1 MDELLLFKGI
11 LWGSVALLILLGG
24 SFLMFVKYERDKIN
38 FIKEKARRELEF
50 QREIRTAEIE
60 IVEELNGQIA
70 RELHDNIG
78 QTLSLIRLAYEQT
91 RIEETTNAPAFIE
104 MEVLLDRAITEIR
117 NVSRT
122 MNSDF
127 LLANNFA
134 SSIQLELQRMKV
146 FYNVQ
151 ISFNNGAQSPNAYSN
166 DQLLMAYRIFQEAL
180 ANALKHSGASS
191 IEVSYCA
198 DNLLLQIQDNGKG
211 FNTASPNLNSQINGL
226 RNMQRRAQLA
236 NLKLKIESSLGNG
249 TRVCLEA
256 N

>member
-1 MDELLLFKGI
+1 
-11 LWGSVALLILLGG
+11 
-24 SFLMFVKYERDKIN
+24 
-38 FIKEKARRELEF
+38 
-50 QREIRTAEIE
+50 
-60 IVEELNGQIA
+60 
-70 RELHDNIG
+70 
-78 QTLSLIRLAYEQT
+78 LSLIRLAYEQT
-91 RIEETTNAPAFIE
+91 RIEETTKATAVVE

-134 SSIQLELQRMKV
+134 SSIQLELQRMKM
-146 FYNVQ
+146 FHNIQ

-198 DNLLLQIQDNGKG
+198 DNLLLKIQDNGKG
-211 FNTASPNLNSQINGL
+211 FDTTSSNLNSQMNGL

-236 NLKLKIESSLGNG
+236 NLKLQIESSLGNG
-249 TRVCLEA
+249 TSVCLEA